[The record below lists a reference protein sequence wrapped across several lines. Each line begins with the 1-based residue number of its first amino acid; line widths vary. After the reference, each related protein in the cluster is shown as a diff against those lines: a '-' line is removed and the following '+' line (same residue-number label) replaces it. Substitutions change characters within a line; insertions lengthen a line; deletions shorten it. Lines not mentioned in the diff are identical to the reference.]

1 LITVNSRENGG
12 IEVCHGIYFVCK
24 VVDEDVLG
32 LSWVDLEVC
41 IVIWG
46 LTAVKGD
53 VIIGQIG
60 GEEHFLLGDSK
71 GNHRAV
77 RINSPIV
84 PVQRFDKRLACFT
97 IIFATNEVKNLVVE
111 DILRHLPIV
120 VVHEPVSDECLHVC
134 LPNEEL

>member
-1 LITVNSRENGG
+1 MITVNSRENGG
-12 IEVCHGIYFVCK
+12 IEVCHGIYFDCK

-32 LSWVDLEVC
+32 LSWVDLEVRTA
-41 IVIWG
+41 IRR

-71 GNHRAV
+71 GILRVV
-77 RINSPIV
+77 RINSPIL
-84 PVQRFDKRLACFT
+84 PVQRFDKRLACFN
-97 IIFATNEVKNLVVE
+97 IIVARNEVKNLVVE
-111 DILRHLPIV
+111 AILRHLLLV